1 MKLADCRNEIII
13 SLLRKFSKGIVYAL
27 RIQSG
32 RRYLSSSV
40 HREETSNIMGAV
52 SPQPAKSLSGILQML
67 YAKLEEKYMRTF
79 TPVWLDSSIMQQ
91 LAALIT
97 SLEAYDDQ

>member
-13 SLLRKFSKGIVYAL
+13 SLLRKFSEGIVYAL

-40 HREETSNIMGAV
+40 HREDTSNIMGAV
-52 SPQPAKSLSGILQML
+52 APPTCKIVVRNFADAVCQIRGKVHENLYHGLARLFNCAAACCTNYQPGGI
-67 YAKLEEKYMRTF
+67 
-79 TPVWLDSSIMQQ
+79 
-91 LAALIT
+91 
-97 SLEAYDDQ
+97 